1 MSKENRLIELIR
13 EMDPKSDR
21 EALRYRNRQTHKWEH
36 HTWSDLRTLVK
47 NTSQSLLNLGVGIQ
61 ENVGIFSQ
69 NMPEWTI
76 ADLSI
81 MGINAVSVPI
91 YATNT
96 ADQTRYIIDEAKIKT
111 LFVGDE
117 EQYSKALEIYSSSSS
132 TLEKII
138 VFNDMVSITVPA
150 AIHFSKFISNQS
162 PDREE
167 EIEQRRNAMTED
179 DLATIIYT
187 SGTTGEPKGVMLS
200 HGNFNQAFRIHDMRL
215 QLSEDDHSLCFLPL
229 CHVFERA
236 WSLYALNKGVT
247 LSYLEDP
254 KRIIETL
261 SEVKPTALC
270 SVPRLYQKAYHTIKA
285 QVSKSSVVKRTLFNW
300 ALKTGHAFAEYQRME
315 KEAPFG
321 LKIKHLIADR
331 LVFRKI
337 RNIFGGRL
345 RIIPCGGAPLSG
357 EITAFFHALGIP
369 ILIGYGLTE
378 TCASVTVFPDKHY
391 KFGTVGVVM
400 PEVEVKLGPQNEI
413 LVKGDTVMKG
423 YYLKPEETEKVFVD
437 GWFRTGDEGVMDED
451 GHITITDRI
460 KDLMKTSNGK
470 YVAPQ
475 PIESLLTNDN
485 YIEQAILIGDDK
497 PYITALLVPNYEV
510 LKEYARSLNINYHT
524 IDELVEKSHIRELY
538 EAKLMQ
544 LQASLANF
552 EQIKKFKLL
561 PQDFSMQMGELTPTL
576 KIRRKIVI
584 QHFSAMI
591 DEMYAF
597 A

>member
-1 MSKENRLIELIR
+1 MGKENRIIELIR
-13 EMDPKSDR
+13 ELDSQSKR
-21 EALRYRNRQTHKWEH
+21 AALRYKNRHTGDWDH
-36 HTWSDLRTLVK
+36 HTWSDLKVLVK
-47 NTSQSLLNLGVGIQ
+47 KTSHALLKEGVGIR

-76 ADLSI
+76 ADLAI

-96 ADQTRYIIDEAKIKT
+96 AEQARYIIDEAEIKT

-117 EQYSKALEIYSSSSS
+117 EQYNKALEIYSDGSS

-138 VFNDMVSITVPA
+138 VFNNLVSVSIPE
-150 AIHFSKFISNQS
+150 AIHFSEYISVES
-162 PDREE
+162 PDQEE
-167 EIEQRRNAMTED
+167 EIERRRNAISED

-215 QLSEDDHSLCFLPL
+215 HIDEHDHSLCFLPL

-236 WSLYALNKGVT
+236 WSLYALYRGVT
-247 LSYLEDP
+247 ISYLEDP

-261 SEVKPTALC
+261 AEVKPTTLC
-270 SVPRLYQKAYHTIKA
+270 SVPRLYQKAYHTIKG
-285 QVSKSSVVKRTLFNW
+285 QVSKSSFIKRSLFNW
-300 ALKTGHAFAEYQRME
+300 ALKTGHAFAEYQR
-315 KEAPFG
+315 KEEDAPFG
-321 LKIKHLIADR
+321 LKIKNRIADR

-337 RNIFGGRL
+337 RNIFGGRM
-345 RIIPCGGAPLSG
+345 RIMPCGGAPLSG
-357 EITAFFHALGIP
+357 EITAFFHALGLP
-369 ILIGYGLTE
+369 VLIGYGLTE
-378 TCASVTVFPDKHY
+378 TCATVTVFPNKHY
-391 KFGTVGVVM
+391 KFGTVGVPM
-400 PEVEVKLGPQNEI
+400 PEVEVKLGPNNEI
-413 LVKGDTVMKG
+413 LVKGDIVMKG

-437 GWFRTGDEGVMDED
+437 GWFRTGDEGMMDED
-451 GHITITDRI
+451 GHFTITDRI
-460 KDLMKTSNGK
+460 KDLMKTSGGK

-524 IDELVEKSHIRELY
+524 IEELLEKSHIRELY
-538 EAKLMQ
+538 EAKLKQ
-544 LQASLANF
+544 LQTSLANF

-561 PQDFSMQMGELTPTL
+561 PQDFSMQLGELTPTL

-584 QHFSAMI
+584 QHFSSMI